1 MIDFFITMI
10 FSFIVAFVAAFLG
23 VYAAGKASLKALKEN
38 RDLRRMIKKV
48 TKWNTTLVK
57 HINERNKEMNLI
69 IEYTNKQLGTDFPK
83 LEPWSCLEEQNESEA

>member
-10 FSFIVAFVAAFLG
+10 FSFVVAFVAAFLG
-23 VYAAGKASLKALKEN
+23 VYAAGKANLKVLKEN